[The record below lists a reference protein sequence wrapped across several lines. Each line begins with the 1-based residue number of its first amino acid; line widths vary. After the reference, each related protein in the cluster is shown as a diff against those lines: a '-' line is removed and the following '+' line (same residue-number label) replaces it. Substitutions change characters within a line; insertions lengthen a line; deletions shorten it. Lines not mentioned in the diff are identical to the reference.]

1 MVVHLSFLV
10 IGSRDQTNAKSAQT
24 VRGPIS
30 RGLSLSLSFSPSRVR
45 LGLSTSTPIEVEA
58 YITRAAARG
67 RGRAATTDIF
77 GSFGW
82 SLESRNEHKS
92 ILRHARKRV
101 EDRTWA
107 GFSPLF
113 FSASASFVDG
123 RERERE
129 GGW

>member
-1 MVVHLSFLV
+1 M
-10 IGSRDQTNAKSAQT
+10 
-24 VRGPIS
+24 
-30 RGLSLSLSFSPSRVR
+30 
-45 LGLSTSTPIEVEA
+45 
-58 YITRAAARG
+58 AAAAA
-67 RGRAATTDIF
+67 AATADIF

-113 FSASASFVDG
+113 FSASAPFVGTERARGPGDERDRRGGGDEKKKDEKEEG
-123 RERERE
+123 RRGSYGEEN
-129 GGW
+129 GG